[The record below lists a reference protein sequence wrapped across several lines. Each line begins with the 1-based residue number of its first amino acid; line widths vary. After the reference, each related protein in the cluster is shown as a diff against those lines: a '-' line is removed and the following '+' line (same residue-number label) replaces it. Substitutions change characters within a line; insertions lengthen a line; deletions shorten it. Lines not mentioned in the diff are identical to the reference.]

1 MLLNNCTA
9 TTSTK
14 NISSNS
20 LDNPFINKGFSLIY
34 NDKFYYDKVISKKI
48 DERSLIIFQKNLK
61 KNTIVK
67 ITNILNNKSIIG
79 TVGSN
84 ADYPLFNNAVL
95 SLRIADEIGLNEN
108 EPYVEILE
116 VLEDAIFVAKRA
128 KTFEEEKKV
137 ADKAPVNNIN
147 ISDLNTK
154 QTNTKNELNKNFSY
168 EIKIADFYFNDTASL
183 LINRIVKETLIKDAK
198 IKKINE
204 KKYRVYAGPF
214 NNINS
219 LQKSFND
226 ISILE
231 FENIEIIKKMIKL
244 RLITLLLTLLLTANA
259 NAAFDV
265 KARTA
270 ILQDYLSGEILFE
283 KDADKSIYPASM
295 TKIMTAIIAFDL
307 IRSGDLNLD
316 EKFLISENAWRL
328 SSAGYSSMFIM
339 VGDEVSVE
347 NLLRGIIVASGNDA
361 CVSLAE
367 GIAGTEDEFAVMM
380 TAKAK
385 EIGMDNTNFANS
397 SGINNTENVST
408 VRDIMIM
415 SRYLIKEFPE
425 EYKYFAE
432 KEFTWDRTG
441 GDPITQGNRNPLL
454 YKSLGADG
462 IKTGYL
468 AVEKYSLASSVERNG
483 RRLIAVGSGFNTKN
497 DRSRESAKLLT
508 WGLTNFDLVEIT
520 RANTPIEDI
529 GVWLGKKDTVK
540 TYIKN
545 DIYKTI
551 PKAKKRLLKLSLN
564 YNGPIQAP
572 IKKDDILGKLK
583 LTYNGDLIEEYDLL
597 AYEDVKKLNVFS
609 RLMKSINFLIW
620 GDV

>member
-1 MLLNNCTA
+1 
-9 TTSTK
+9 
-14 NISSNS
+14 
-20 LDNPFINKGFSLIY
+20 
-34 NDKFYYDKVISKKI
+34 
-48 DERSLIIFQKNLK
+48 
-61 KNTIVK
+61 
-67 ITNILNNKSIIG
+67 
-79 TVGSN
+79 
-84 ADYPLFNNAVL
+84 
-95 SLRIADEIGLNEN
+95 
-108 EPYVEILE
+108 
-116 VLEDAIFVAKRA
+116 
-128 KTFEEEKKV
+128 
-137 ADKAPVNNIN
+137 
-147 ISDLNTK
+147 
-154 QTNTKNELNKNFSY
+154 
-168 EIKIADFYFNDTASL
+168 
-183 LINRIVKETLIKDAK
+183 
-198 IKKINE
+198 
-204 KKYRVYAGPF
+204 
-214 NNINS
+214 
-219 LQKSFND
+219 
-226 ISILE
+226 
-231 FENIEIIKKMIKL
+231 MIKS
-244 RLITLLLTLLLTANA
+244 RLITILLTLLLTTNA

-307 IRSGDLNLD
+307 IRSGDLSLD
-316 EKFLISENAWRL
+316 EKFLVSENAWRL

-361 CVSLAE
+361 CVALAE

-385 EIGMDNTNFANS
+385 EIGMNNTNFANS
-397 SGINNTENVST
+397 SGINDTENLST
-408 VRDIMIM
+408 VRDIMLM
-415 SRYLIKEFPE
+415 SNYLIKEFPE

-432 KEFTWDRTG
+432 KEFTWNRTG

-520 RANTPIEDI
+520 KANTPIEDI
-529 GVWLGKKDTVK
+529 DVWLGKKDTVK

-551 PKAKKRLLKLSLN
+551 PKAKKRLLKVSLN

-583 LTYNGDLIEEYDLL
+583 LIFDGELIEEYDLL